1 MTTTVPARTK
11 FELEYVLKT
20 SPKILENML
29 STPSGLSEW
38 FADDVNVKGDLYT
51 FIWEDSE
58 QQARLFPPDKHKRV
72 FRFQWI
78 EDEEH
83 GNDCCFEIGYTID
96 ALTKDV
102 ILTITDYAES
112 HEIDDS
118 RLLWE
123 QQISDLRRTL
133 GC

>member
-1 MTTTVPARTK
+1 MPVRTK

-20 SPKILENML
+20 SPKVLENML

-38 FADDVNVKGDLYT
+38 FADDVNVKGDVFT

-58 QQARLFPPDKHKRV
+58 QQARHYPDKQNRL

-78 EDEEH
+78 EDEDE
-83 GNDCCFEIGYTID
+83 GNDCFFEIGYSID

-102 ILTITDYAES
+102 ILKISDFAES
-112 HEIDDS
+112 DEIEDS
-118 RLLWE
+118 KLLWE
-123 QQISDLRRTL
+123 QQIVDLRRTL